1 MTDKHY
7 QYIPIEKFIYKY
19 DDAESIMKNLK
30 IKDEEIAEIIS
41 ITNDENKEEEQQLI
55 NKLRSKTLDTETDL
69 KYLENIMISK
79 KILTITI

>member
-7 QYIPIEKFIYKY
+7 QNIPIEKFIYKY

-69 KYLENIMISK
+69 KYLENIMSSK
-79 KILTITI
+79 EKS